1 MITLDCSDMQKQGV
15 QAQTDRRPPRQD
27 QGGRVLETL
36 SLSSG
41 PRWENIRNIYLRY
54 HYHHHLRYHHHHH
67 DTPHHDHDHDHDQHD
82 DDDDDDDDDTPPGE
96 G

>member
-54 HYHHHLRYHHHHH
+54 HHHHH

-82 DDDDDDDDDTPPGE
+82 DDDDTPPGE